1 MLSIMTFL
9 VFACLVMSSRMLI
22 FGCEILCQPD
32 QRCWLT
38 APCSRGRRRDMPLG
52 YLCCRQRFS
61 GEVGLELGEP
71 EGRRCWWLIFRA
83 HEFLTCLCIVS
94 PVDSAVFLRLTATPD
109 LVAQG
114 RGETWR
120 WLSCFSCRSPT
131 FPWWVPGAP
140 LLLLVSTPLMSFII
154 LKIYLTVLGLHCS
167 SWAFSSCDEWGL
179 L

>member
-1 MLSIMTFL
+1 MRFS
-9 VFACLVMSSRMLI
+9 VSLI
-22 FGCEILCQPD
+22 
-32 QRCWLT
+32 
-38 APCSRGRRRDMPLG
+38 RDAGLLPPAHEGIGGIMPLG

-71 EGRRCWWLIFRA
+71 GGRRCWWLIFRA
-83 HEFLTCLCIVS
+83 HEFLTCLCVVS

-109 LVAQG
+109 LVAHG

-140 LLLLVSTPLMSFII
+140 LLLLVSTPLMSFIF
-154 LKIYLTVLGLHCS
+154 LKIYLTVLSLHCS